1 MKPMVF
7 MMMLCAVLAAVPA
20 TGLAGGCGSCPG
32 DHPKLTGAA
41 QGKVCGPCPSMVQER
56 QSCSPQGKMSG
67 SEACPP
73 GGACDV
79 KVTEA
84 VQSAKPEGTPPSLVQ
99 ESEGLVNT
107 PGLLA
112 LIKSRVPMAVFD
124 ARAPK
129 WDDGNRIPGARWLS
143 PTATPAEIRQHV
155 KSQDQLIV
163 TYCAGFT
170 CPASKQLSE
179 HLKKLGYS
187 NVLEYPEGI
196 AGWVKAGL
204 PVEKEKK

>member
-1 MKPMVF
+1 MKPIFVIIL
-7 MMMLCAVLAAVPA
+7 LCAVLVAIPE
-20 TGLAGGCGSCPG
+20 TGTAGRGCCSG
-32 DHPKLTGAA
+32 DQSNLSGTTQDCACRTCLSSSSGC
-41 QGKVCGPCPSMVQER
+41 QPC
-56 QSCSPQGKMSG
+56 CSEESG
-67 SEACPP
+67 SRSEVCPA
-73 GGACDV
+73 GGACEG
-79 KVTEA
+79 KA
-84 VQSAKPEGTPPSLVQ
+84 SAAARPVKPEGTPPSLVQ

-112 LIKSRVPMAVFD
+112 LVKSRAPMAVFD
-124 ARAPK
+124 ARAPE

-143 PTATPAEIRQHV
+143 PTSTPAEIRKHV

-179 HLKKLGYS
+179 HLKKLGYT

>member
-1 MKPMVF
+1 MKPIVIIL
-7 MMMLCAVLAAVPA
+7 MLCVALVGIPE
-20 TGLAGGCGSCPG
+20 TGLAGCGSCPG
-32 DHPKLTGAA
+32 DHPKMTGTS
-41 QGKVCGPCPSMVQER
+41 QGKGCGPCPASGKDCQP
-56 QSCSPQGKMSG
+56 CSPKEKVSL
-67 SEACPP
+67 SEVCPA
-73 GGACDV
+73 GGACEV
-79 KVTEA
+79 KVTEP
-84 VQSAKPEGTPPSLVQ
+84 AKAARPEGTPPSLVQ

-143 PTATPAEIRQHV
+143 PTSTPAEIRKHV

-179 HLKKLGYS
+179 HLKRLGYT

-196 AGWVKAGL
+196 AGWAKAGL